1 MSSTHTGAASSAMSS
16 GSPTGRDRA
25 ALAPNT
31 EVTRQAFSKARKV
44 LTVSRQAMK
53 TEQDRSVS
61 VRARIVA
68 REEPETIRRLKKIVL
83 E

>member
-1 MSSTHTGAASSAMSS
+1 
-16 GSPTGRDRA
+16 
-25 ALAPNT
+25 
-31 EVTRQAFSKARKV
+31 
-44 LTVSRQAMK
+44 MK